1 MSSTVS
7 KNLPVP
13 SAIAELVDALPT
25 SEVQAA
31 TEIEREEEERG
42 EVKPL
47 TIVPEPGD
55 VTVPTG

>member
-1 MSSTVS
+1 MSSTVCE
-7 KNLPVP
+7 NLPVP
-13 SAIAELVDALPT
+13 SAITELVDALPT

-55 VTVPTG
+55 VAVRTD

>member
-1 MSSTVS
+1 MSSTVC

-13 SAIAELVDALPT
+13 TAIAELVDALPT

-42 EVKPL
+42 EVKP
-47 TIVPEPGD
+47 INVIPEPGD
-55 VTVPTG
+55 VAVPTD